1 MYAVVIAAMGRRV
14 VAVDADP
21 ENLAYIRKSLDLAQN
36 SQYVDIIYNSVRY
49 VGVSK
54 KSMMSYSVPSDE
66 YETLYPHAPDGSNEG
81 GTHMLTKEQVQQ
93 ENIVTQIVSKVP
105 KVRKILLIALNCSLV
120 QPPLNSVLLE
130 DVLNYIH
137 TKVVILKIDVE
148 SYECK
153 VQRFNLSCRFF
164 GKNTKLQVNYFS
176 RHCSLIFYKT
186 RLGSLSPTYSW
197 SGDSFPTTI

>member
-1 MYAVVIAAMGRRV
+1 MTFHFQDVGANIGMYAVVIAAMGRRV

-49 VGVSK
+49 VGGNKESI
-54 KSMMSYSVPSDE
+54 MSFSVPSDE

-81 GTHMLTKEQVQQ
+81 GTHMLTKEQVEQ
-93 ENIVTQIVSKVP
+93 ENIVTQIVSKVSRI
-105 KVRKILLIALNCSLV
+105 RKILLIALNCSLV

-137 TKVVILKIDVE
+137 TEVVILKIDVE

-153 VQRFNLSCRFF
+153 VQRYNLSFRFF
-164 GKNTKLQVNYFS
+164 RKNTE
-176 RHCSLIFYKT
+176 
-186 RLGSLSPTYSW
+186 LSYL
-197 SGDSFPTTI
+197 FF